1 MGIMRRL
8 MYRSYGGPETLFI
21 AEVPEPEPGKGQ
33 VLIRQAATSVNGGD
47 LQARSGQV
55 RFRTAVPRG
64 FPKGIGQ
71 DVVGTVA
78 ALGTGV
84 EDLAVGDLVWG
95 VSTGSDAAADLVV
108 MDSDRV
114 AHAPAGIDPVR
125 LAALPVAGTTSL
137 AALVRNGGISA
148 GRRVL
153 IRGVGSVGT
162 TAVQVAIAYGSEVT
176 ALCSPLT
183 IDGVKEL
190 GADHVLSYLDADPS
204 RLGRFDL
211 ILDTVGRGW
220 EPFREQLAP
229 GGRMLT
235 ITVDPAHPMA
245 SPRPDPGLLGARLS
259 PDQIPGGAAEA
270 RRPGHADPAGR
281 ARGPDAGDRL
291 DLPARRCRGRPPARR
306 GAGNPGQDH
315 PPDLL
320 SRARPSA
327 TGGCSSSPTD
337 RD

>member
-78 ALGTGV
+78 ELGTGV

-108 MDSDRV
+108 MDGDRV

-162 TAVQVAIAYGSEVT
+162 TAVQGAIAYGSEVT

-245 SPRPDPGLLGARLS
+245 SLGRILASSVHGSRRIRFQGELPKRDVLDMLTRLVER
-259 PDQIPGGAAEA
+259 GALTPVIDSIYPLADAEA
-270 RRPGHADPAGR
+270 AHRHAEE
-281 ARGPDAGDRL
+281 RGILGKIIL
-291 DLPARRCRGRPPARR
+291 
-306 GAGNPGQDH
+306 QI
-315 PPDLL
+315 
-320 SRARPSA
+320 S
-327 TGGCSSSPTD
+327 
-337 RD
+337 